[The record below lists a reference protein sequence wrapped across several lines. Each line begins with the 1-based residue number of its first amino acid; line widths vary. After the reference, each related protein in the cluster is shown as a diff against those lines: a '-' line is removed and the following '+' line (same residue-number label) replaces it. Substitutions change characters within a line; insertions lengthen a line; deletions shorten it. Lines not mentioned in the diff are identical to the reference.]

1 MVKLIADFY
10 VLYLNGNVIRIKVIA
25 SIFQMVCNC
34 DDVGNKN
41 AIGIFDHPVG
51 GDITLLTDTTKA
63 HSKLIFLSAV
73 VLPGS
78 AIVYFPLF
86 YVILT
91 YILRPLNVGRL

>member
-1 MVKLIADFY
+1 MIWFKMV
-10 VLYLNGNVIRIKVIA
+10 VNLY
-25 SIFQMVCNC
+25 NC
-34 DDVGNKN
+34 DYVGTKKKC
-41 AIGIFDHPVG
+41 IDIFDHPVG

-86 YVILT
+86 SVILI
-91 YILRPLNVGRL
+91 YYVL